1 MSKRFMITA
10 AGAAA
15 TGIAGL
21 GSSAFAEIV
30 NFTHGLDRWAGEHSW
45 QMYSSGG
52 SLVASMYVSG
62 GLYYAGSLNSLSF
75 TSDSASSHFGDVTF
89 NMDLAAGDYTI
100 MMQDAYGDGWS
111 WYSYTGGIWVSGA
124 ASGYGTVTGSS
135 ASMTFTV
142 SVIPAPSALALLGL
156 AGLAARRR
164 K

>member
-52 SLVASMYVSG
+52 TAVASMSATSY
-62 GLYYAGSLNSLSF
+62 LNYYGSLNSLAFASG
-75 TSDSASSHFGDVTF
+75 SGSAHYGDVTF

-111 WYSYTGGIWVSGA
+111 WNSYQGGIWVSGA

-142 SVIPAPSALALLGL
+142 IPAPSALALLGL